1 MPDPD
6 VSPQSARPAASRR
19 PASRRRPLALAGAVA
34 LGVGVGLLGTV
45 LHLQL
50 WAPTGTWTLPWGAL
64 LALVLA
70 GSTQLWWSRRA
81 ASPVAGGLLG
91 AVAFTVAWALQLL
104 PGADDLGLPWHAHLF
119 GVMPGAMLASGL
131 WLLGLPLAVVAVQL
145 VAAREQR
152 RRPRAAAPAE

>member
-1 MPDPD
+1 MIPAP
-6 VSPQSARPAASRR
+6 ARTAASRR

-50 WAPTGTWTLPWGAL
+50 WAPTETWTLPWGAV
-64 LALVLA
+64 LALVLV
-70 GSTQLWWSRRA
+70 GSTQLWWSRRT

-104 PGADDLGLPWHAHLF
+104 PGHDDLGLPWHAHLLDAL
-119 GVMPGAMLASGL
+119 PGAMLASGL
-131 WLLGLPLAVVAVQL
+131 WLLGLPLAVVAVQV
-145 VAAREQR
+145 VAARERR
-152 RRPRAAAPAE
+152 RRPRAVAAGE